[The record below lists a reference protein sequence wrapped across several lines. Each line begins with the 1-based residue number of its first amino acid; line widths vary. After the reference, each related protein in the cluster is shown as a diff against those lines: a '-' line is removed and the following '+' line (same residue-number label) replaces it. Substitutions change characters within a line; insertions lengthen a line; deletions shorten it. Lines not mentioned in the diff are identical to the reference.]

1 MTIEQ
6 QLRATWKRERR
17 FCHVRGLCRSVIWL
31 VMLVLLGLIID
42 FGLLFKTRMPAAL
55 SVLMGVAGVATMGWV
70 IWREWI
76 RKLRPYDAIR
86 TALDVEAMH
95 PELMS
100 SLVSYIELDSTART
114 SDASPELLAA
124 MRDFAVQK
132 SSQIRFSDVIDFT
145 QIKKLLAFAS
155 VVLLVAAGSG
165 VRWSE
170 HFGVMFR
177 RLAGIDT
184 TYPVQT
190 RLVKIT
196 GDVTVP
202 AGQTAEITAAA
213 GGVIPDVAILHVRPA
228 EGRKHKWMELPMAG
242 LANGFSFRR
251 GLEAL
256 DRDMDYFVTMGDYRS
271 GEFRISVVSAP
282 RVVET
287 VVQLHLPK
295 YLNRPDETTDQLN
308 VEVPEGTRIDWR
320 LTCDKT
326 VGKLTVV
333 RGDQRLDAQVGESGE
348 DVSFSLTADK
358 AFNYT
363 FAWTEGDSG
372 KNFHFEDVEY
382 SVRVIRDATPRIG
395 FIGKPP
401 HGLATMDRIV
411 RLNWQAKDDHGL
423 DKLWLVCSATMPGDA
438 EVPEP
443 LRLLVQEFDGKTAG
457 ADTYEWTPAKVIPDL
472 KPGMELSYHLEA
484 SDQKPGGKG
493 AHSARSP
500 VRQLT
505 IVSKADYMAW
515 FRQEL
520 AARNELVKETF
531 VAERA
536 ASRKLKLLMLEQG
549 GTE

>member
-6 QLRATWKRERR
+6 QLRATWHRERR
-17 FCHVRGLCRSVIWL
+17 FCHMRGLCRSVIWL
-31 VMLVLLGLIID
+31 VMLVLLGLVID

-55 SVLMGVAGVATMGWV
+55 SVLMGVAGVATMLWV
-70 IWREWI
+70 IWREWL
-76 RKLRPYDAIR
+76 RHLRPYDATR
-86 TALDVEAMH
+86 TALEVEAMH

-100 SLVSYIELDSTART
+100 SLISYTELDSTARP

-124 MRDFAVQK
+124 MRDFAIQK
-132 SSQIRFSDVIDFT
+132 SSQIRFSDVIDFA
-145 QIKKLLAFAS
+145 QIKKLLVFAA

-184 TYPVQT
+184 TYPIQT

-202 AGQTAEITAAA
+202 FGQTAEITAAA
-213 GGVIPDVAILHVRPA
+213 GGVIPDVAVLHVRPA
-228 EGRKHKWMELPMAG
+228 EGRKHKWLELPMAG

-256 DRDMDYFVTMGDYRS
+256 DRDMDYFVTMGDCRS
-271 GEFRISVVSAP
+271 GEFRISVVRAP
-282 RVVET
+282 GIVKTEL
-287 VVQLHLPK
+287 QLHLPA

-308 VEVPEGTRIDWR
+308 IEVPEGTRIDWK

-333 RGDQRLDAQVGESGE
+333 RGDQRFDAKVGKSGK
-348 DVSFSLTADK
+348 DVTFSLTASK

-372 KNFHFEDVEY
+372 KNFHFEDIEY
-382 SVRVIRDATPRIG
+382 RVGVIRDAMPQIG

-401 HGLATMDRIV
+401 NGLATRNRKI

-423 DKLWLVCSATMPGDA
+423 DKLWLVCSAAMPGD
-438 EVPEP
+438 VDVSEP
-443 LRLLVQEFDGKTAG
+443 LRLLVQDFDGKLAG
-457 ADTYEWTPAKVIPDL
+457 ADTYEWTPAQVTADL
-472 KPGMELSYHLEA
+472 KPGLEISYHLEA
-484 SDQKPGGKG
+484 SDQKPGGKVERI
-493 AHSARSP
+493 ASSP

-505 IVSKADYMAW
+505 IVSKDVYMAW

-531 VAERA
+531 IAERA
-536 ASRKLKLLMLEQG
+536 ASEQLKLLLEQG

>member
-17 FCHVRGLCRSVIWL
+17 FCHVRGLCRTVIWL
-31 VMLVLLGLIID
+31 VMLVLLGLVID
-42 FGLLFKTRMPAAL
+42 FGLLFKTRMPAAV

-76 RKLRPYDAIR
+76 RQLRPYDASRI
-86 TALDVEAMH
+86 ALEVEAMH

-100 SLVSYIELDSTART
+100 SLSSYTELDTMQSE
-114 SDASPELLAA
+114 ASPELLGA
-124 MRDFAVQK
+124 MRDFAIRK
-132 SSQIRFSDVIDFT
+132 SNQIRFSDVIDFA
-145 QIKKLLAFAS
+145 QIKKLIAFAA

-170 HFGVMFR
+170 HFGVLFG

-190 RLVKIT
+190 RLAEIT

-213 GGVIPDVAILHVRPA
+213 GGVIPDVAVLHVRAA
-228 EGRKHKWMELPMAG
+228 EGRERKWLELPMAG
-242 LANGFSFRR
+242 LANGFSFRH
-251 GLEAL
+251 GLDAL
-256 DRDMDYFVTMGDYRS
+256 DRDMDYFVTMGDCRS
-271 GEFRISVVSAP
+271 DEFRISVVRAP
-282 RVVET
+282 RVIKTEL
-287 VVQLHLPK
+287 QLHLPG

-308 VEVPEGTRIDWR
+308 VEVPEGTRIDWK

-333 RGDQRLDAQVGESGE
+333 RGDQRFDAQIGASGK
-348 DVSFSLTADK
+348 DVTFSLTADK

-372 KNFHFEDVEY
+372 RNFHFEDVEY
-382 SVRVIRDATPRIG
+382 SVRVIRDAIPRIG

-401 HGLATMDRIV
+401 NGLATRDRKI
-411 RLNWQAKDDHGL
+411 RLKWQAKDDHGL
-423 DKLWLVCSATMPGDA
+423 DKLWLICSAAMPGDV
-438 EVPEP
+438 ETPEP
-443 LRLLVQEFDGKTAG
+443 LRLLVQDFDGKLAG
-457 ADTYEWTPAKVIPDL
+457 ADTYEWTPAQVSADL
-472 KPGMELSYHLEA
+472 KPGLEISYHLEA
-484 SDQKPGGKG
+484 SDQKPGAKG
-493 AHSARSP
+493 AHIARSP

-549 GTE
+549 GGE